1 VLSILMHVYRL
12 FSAYKEPSSKAS
24 AGDDIKRLDAAT
36 RLNVNRRLRKL
47 GALKLQ
53 HSVWV
58 HNDLSELKNLADAI
72 KSSGGNAFIMHKKS
86 LPSDTRVSSTA
97 IAPNSQSFK
106 FIRAIT
112 D

>member
-1 VLSILMHVYRL
+1 VLSILMHVCRL

-24 AGDDIKRLDAAT
+24 AGDIAMSYVIVDDIKRLDAAT

-72 KSSGGNAFIMHKKS
+72 KSSGGNAFIMHKKI
-86 LPSDTRVSSTA
+86 VA
-97 IAPNSQSFK
+97 K
-106 FIRAIT
+106 
-112 D
+112 